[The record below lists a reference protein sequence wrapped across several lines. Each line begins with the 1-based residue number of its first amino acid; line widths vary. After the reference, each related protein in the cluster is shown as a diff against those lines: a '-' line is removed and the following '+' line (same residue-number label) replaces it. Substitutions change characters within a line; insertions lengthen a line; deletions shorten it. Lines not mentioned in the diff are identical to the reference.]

1 MLQEILNS
9 ITKIEIFSLI
19 FSLTGILLAL
29 FTKKSCDEELKTNQF
44 KDSLSLNKLTFRSV
58 LSTELL
64 VFSFLSLIMTTGC
77 IILKV
82 VIK

>member
-29 FTKKSCDEELKTNQF
+29 ITKKSCDEELKTNQF
-44 KDSLSLNKLTFRSV
+44 KDSLSLNELTFRSV
-58 LSTELL
+58 LSAELL
-64 VFSFLSLIMTTGC
+64 VFSFLSLIMTAGC